1 MFQRSLMLT
10 MSLLLMTFAFHT
22 VADAQI
28 EKVTFHVDAFL
39 CGNVCTTQIQSVMK
53 AYGKDI
59 EDLDIDYKNGQ
70 ATIFPKPKKVL
81 DLYELRRELRNAEH
95 APWKIEITV
104 TGEVTDYTK
113 VYSGG
118 HTHPRKALKVLETG
132 QQFILKEG
140 KQLDKLLEA
149 GHKKVTISGEVPALL
164 EKGLALLVIKAFKEA
179 KEQKKTDKAG
189 K

>member
-1 MFQRSLMLT
+1 MFQRSLILT
-10 MSLLLMTFAFHT
+10 MSLLLITFAFHT

-70 ATIFPKPKKVL
+70 VTIFPKPKKVL

-118 HTHPRKALKVLETG
+118 HTHPRKALKVKETG

-149 GHKKVTISGEVPALL
+149 GHEKVTISGEVPALL

>member
-1 MFQRSLMLT
+1 MFQRSLILT
-10 MSLLLMTFAFHT
+10 LSLLLITFALNIP
-22 VADAQI
+22 ANAQI
-28 EKVTFHVDAFL
+28 EKVTLHLDAFL

-59 EDLDIDYKNGQ
+59 KDLDIDYKNGQ
-70 ATIFPKPKKVL
+70 ATIFPNPKKVL
-81 DLYELRRELRNAEH
+81 DLYELRRELQNAGH

-118 HTHPRKALKVLETG
+118 HNHPRKALKVKETG

-140 KQLDKLLEA
+140 KQLDKLLNA

-164 EKGLALLVIKAFKEA
+164 EKGLALVAIKAFKEA